1 MSPRLAALR
10 LVHPFP
16 SALNALLV
24 LGLALLAGAA
34 PEVALTLALAML
46 LLQFSIGAANDYFD
60 VEADAR
66 TKPAKPIPRGLVS
79 RRTALG
85 VAVGSGGLALAL
97 AGAAGLTVLLLA
109 AVMLAAGW
117 AYDAALK
124 PTAWGWACFAVAFP
138 LLPVYAWWGAAG
150 ELPPRA
156 ELLLPLAALAGPA
169 LQLANGLVDLE
180 RDRLAGLSTLPV
192 RLGRAGSLLAM
203 GLLLGVI
210 HGLAWLTLVGGEG
223 GGLPSVL
230 LVGPAGLLAGL
241 GLALSS
247 SLAPPRREM
256 GWQAQ
261 ALAIAGLAV
270 GWLAA
275 VLRAGAGG

>member
-34 PEVALTLALAML
+34 HEVALVLALAML

-79 RRTALG
+79 RRAALS
-85 VAVGSGGLALAL
+85 VAVGSAGLALAL
-97 AGAAGLTVLLLA
+97 AGSAGLTVLLLA

-117 AYDAALK
+117 VYDAVLK
-124 PTAWGWACFAVAFP
+124 PTRWGWACFAVAFP

-169 LQLANGLVDLE
+169 LQIANGLVDLE
-180 RDRLAGLSTLPV
+180 RDRLAGLATLPG
-192 RLGRAGSLLAM
+192 RLGRARSLLAM

-210 HGLAWLTLVGGEG
+210 HGLAWLTLVARDDGG
-223 GGLPSVL
+223 PSVL

-247 SLAPPRREM
+247 SLSPARRES

-270 GWLAA
+270 GWVAA
-275 VLRAGAGG
+275 VLRPGGGG

>member
-1 MSPRLAALR
+1 MSPRLAAIR

-24 LGLALLAGAA
+24 LGLASLAGAA
-34 PEVALTLALAML
+34 PPAALTLALAML

-60 VEADAR
+60 VETDAR
-66 TKPAKPIPRGLVS
+66 AKPAKPIPRGLVS

-85 VAVGSGGLALAL
+85 L
-97 AGAAGLTVLLLA
+97 AGACGLLA
-109 AVMLAAGW
+109 LGLAGSVGLAVLVLAAIMLAAGLV
-117 AYDAALK
+117 YDALLK

-150 ELPPRA
+150 QLPPRA

-180 RDRLAGLSTLPV
+180 RDRLAGLATLPV
-192 RLGRAGSLLAM
+192 RLGRRRSLLAM
-203 GLLLGVI
+203 GVLLCVI
-210 HGLAWLTLVGGEG
+210 HGLAWLTLVAGQG

-230 LVGPAGLLAGL
+230 LVGTASLLAAVGL
-241 GLALSS
+241 GLSS
-247 SLAPPRREM
+247 SLSPPRRET

-261 ALAIAGLAV
+261 AVAVALLAL

-275 VLRAGAGG
+275 VLVQAEAG